1 MTNKDP
7 LVVEL
12 GEKAALALA
21 VKHFKRG
28 QSTLVG
34 SGDDSA
40 VIRLS
45 GAEFTVTT
53 DTMIEGH
60 DFRHDFSSGFDLGFK
75 AVASNVADVYAM
87 GAKPVAL
94 VVAMTVTEKTTMAW
108 FEEFARGLQTGL
120 DELAPGAEIVGG
132 DLGFGPLTM
141 ISVAA
146 HGDLEQRAPI
156 LRSGAQPGDQ
166 LAICGTLGK
175 AAAGLDLLLH
185 QDTTLAASYP
195 ELVSVQLRPTP
206 PVEAV
211 TGGFE
216 FASAMLDVSDSLAL
230 DASRLAEASGVKLV
244 IEPNLLLG
252 FEAVL
257 EQAAQS
263 LLSRGGDASPRDW
276 VLFGG
281 EDHGFLATFPGG
293 NVPKGFKV
301 IGSVQEGLG
310 VFLGDA
316 PLEPKGWDSVRRE
329 ARS

>member
-1 MTNKDP
+1 MTKTDP

-12 GEKAALALA
+12 GERAALARA

-28 QSTLVG
+28 QSTIVG

-45 GAEFTVTT
+45 GAEFAVTT

-60 DFRHDFSSGFDLGFK
+60 DFRHELSSGFDLGFK

-87 GAKPVAL
+87 GAEPVAL
-94 VVAMTVTEKTTMAW
+94 VVAIAVTEQTTISW
-108 FEEFARGLQTGL
+108 FEDFARGLQAGL

-141 ISVAA
+141 IAVAA
-146 HGDLEQRAPI
+146 HGDLQKRSPI

-166 LAICGTLGK
+166 LAMCGTLGK

-185 QDTTLAASYP
+185 PDATLSASYP

-206 PVEAV
+206 PIETVK
-211 TGGFE
+211 GGFE
-216 FASAMLDVSDSLAL
+216 SATAMLDVSDSLAL
-230 DASRLAEASGVKLV
+230 DSSRLAGASGVKLV

-263 LLSRGGDASPRDW
+263 LVSRGGDASPRDW

-281 EDHGFLATFPGG
+281 EDHGFLATFPDGK
-293 NVPKGFKV
+293 VPKGFKV
-301 IGSVQEGLG
+301 IGSVQDGAG

-316 PLEPKGWDSVRRE
+316 PLESRGWDSVTRE